1 MSHSVKNQ
9 SWQQSATSDSK
20 AETAQDDAQKAA
32 DGENGKTTV
41 ETGASVPSWTFK
53 IEGKLLQVRDSTVSR
68 AQLHDICIS
77 PY

>member
-20 AETAQDDAQKAA
+20 AETAQDDAQKGT
-32 DGENGKTTV
+32 DEENGKTTV

-53 IEGKLLQVRDSTVSR
+53 IEGKLLQVRDSTVPR
-68 AQLHDICIS
+68 A
-77 PY
+77 